1 MEIIEGKKRNLGYSQ
16 DKKETKNFKIWSIPL
31 GNKIIAKND
40 FVFFF
45 FLIFIVS
52 RQRMNSTAGGWLIH
66 NVL

>member
-40 FVFFF
+40 FVFFS
-45 FLIFIVS
+45 FLFSLCRDKGWIV
-52 RQRMNSTAGGWLIH
+52 RLEDG
-66 NVL
+66 